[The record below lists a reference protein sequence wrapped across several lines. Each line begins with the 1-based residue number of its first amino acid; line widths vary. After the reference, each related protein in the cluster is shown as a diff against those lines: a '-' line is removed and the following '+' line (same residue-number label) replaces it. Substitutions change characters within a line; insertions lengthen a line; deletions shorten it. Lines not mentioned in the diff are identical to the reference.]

1 MYTHTQL
8 RSSVNSLNEKVK
20 QCLLSSFFLH
30 HLFSI
35 WYHVISFLLFACLF
49 VTGSCYSVQTCRCW
63 FPNRFMIVSIKKA
76 EANFWAKGKRW
87 VFRVPGER
95 EEGKGREFEPGFALS
110 RKLQTCKF
118 WCT

>member
-1 MYTHTQL
+1 
-8 RSSVNSLNEKVK
+8 
-20 QCLLSSFFLH
+20 
-30 HLFSI
+30 
-35 WYHVISFLLFACLF
+35 
-49 VTGSCYSVQTCRCW
+49 
-63 FPNRFMIVSIKKA
+63 MIVSIKKA